1 MCVDEGDV
9 GREEGSTGKRDCVL
23 VLVSDPLPPIHRS
36 NEVKQLAYF
45 LEIFTGWE
53 YLGGLEYL
61 VVGNILGMA
70 IHRAVKKD
78 GWVIERFYENQS
90 RRTA

>member
-1 MCVDEGDV
+1 VRKGLQA
-9 GREEGSTGKRDCVL
+9 RETVYWCWCQT
-23 VLVSDPLPPIHRS
+23 PPPIHRS